1 MSKKDLKPIRSEHEA
16 KEKGRNGGIKSGETR
31 RLKRD
36 YRQKVRWLLE
46 LKAPPSKAAKVAE
59 KLGIPEGDIDNAD
72 VEIFAQ
78 HQKALSGSTRAAE
91 FLRDSA
97 GFAPPKNLNISGDM
111 NNYNYEMDEKLRQL
125 SVDELRAL
133 ANGKTNRRGA

>member
-16 KEKGRNGGIKSGETR
+16 KEKGRNGGIKSGEAR

-36 YRQKVRWLLE
+36 YQQKVRWLLE
-46 LKAPPSKAAKVAE
+46 LNAPPDKAALVA
-59 KLGIPEGDIDNAD
+59 KTLGILEGDIDNAD

-78 HQKALSGSTRAAE
+78 HQKALGGDTHAAE
-91 FLRDSA
+91 FIRDSA
-97 GFAPPKNLNISGDM
+97 GYAPPKKLTGDM
-111 NNYNYEMDEKLRQL
+111 NNYNFDMTEKLQKL

-133 ANGKTNRRGA
+133 ANGKTKTKRRGV